1 MAQFPNPYNAQGV
14 WSLRSQLVARMGNNW
29 PGVVTVTEIFTSSTT
44 WTCPTGVTAVDY
56 LVVAGL
62 EWLEMAWNGLEWLGM
77 AWNGSVS

>member
-56 LVVAGL
+56 FVVARGGGGGDYDRNVPVL
-62 EWLEMAWNGLEWLGM
+62 TGYKCDR
-77 AWNGSVS
+77 